1 MQLPFFY
8 APDLGLLDNVQSL
21 AEDTARHIAQVL
33 RMKEGD
39 LLHLTDGRGRVA
51 TAGIVSIGKKT
62 CTVQLQAIES
72 FPTSDQHSTIA
83 VSLLK
88 NAGRFEWLLEKAA
101 ELGINTIVPLICQR
115 TERQQFRHDR
125 LQNILV
131 SAMLQSRQA
140 WLTELATPIACIT
153 YIGQCHQGDQYIAH
167 CDAGEKTNFASV
179 EKSVQKDSIVLIGP
193 EGDFTPEE
201 IQVAIEQGFKPI
213 SLGNTRLRTETA
225 AIVAA
230 VIQKQLLVV
239 NG

>member
-8 APDLGLLDNVQSL
+8 APDLGLLDSIQSL

-39 LLHLTDGRGRVA
+39 LIHLTDGKGRVA
-51 TAGIVSIGKKT
+51 TARIVSIGKKT
-62 CTVQLQAIES
+62 CTVQLQVIEN
-72 FPTSDQHSTIA
+72 FPAPEHHCTIA

-101 ELGINTIVPLICQR
+101 ELGINSIVPLICHR
-115 TERQQFRHDR
+115 TERQQFRNDR
-125 LQNILV
+125 WQNILV

-140 WLTELATPIACIT
+140 WLTELATPINCIA
-153 YIGQCHQGDQYIAH
+153 YIGQCNQNEKYIAH

-179 EKSVQKDSIVLIGP
+179 EKSGQKDSIVLIGP

-201 IQVAIEQGFKPI
+201 IQVAIAHGFKPI

-230 VIQKQLLVV
+230 VIQKTVISC
-239 NG
+239 

>member
-33 RMKEGD
+33 RMNEGD
-39 LLHLTDGRGRVA
+39 LIHLTDGRGRVA
-51 TAGIVSIGKKT
+51 TARIVSTGKKT
-62 CTVQLQAIES
+62 CTVHLQSIEN
-72 FPTSDQHSTIA
+72 FPAPEHHCTIA

-101 ELGINTIVPLICQR
+101 ELGINTIVPLVCQR
-115 TERQQFRHDR
+115 TERQQFREDR

-140 WLTELATPIACIT
+140 WLTEIATPIACLT
-153 YIGQCHQGDQYIAH
+153 YIGQCYQGEKYIAH
-167 CDAGEKTNFASV
+167 CDTGEKTNFASLD
-179 EKSVQKDSIVLIGP
+179 KSIKKDSTVLIGP

-201 IQVAIEQGFKPI
+201 IQVAIAQGFKPI

-230 VIQKQLLVV
+230 VIQKQWLMVS
-239 NG
+239 G